1 MSRGLSRSQIGVTEA
16 MVESFGETVFR
27 LSHNLQR
34 RRGDPVRLKDFDAIE
49 RQRADLGLSDAEI
62 SERIGLSHD
71 QVTFIRNLV
80 ERRRIRRNHYQRL
93 LELGGGRRFRAE
105 RFTPHEERPRYSEA
119 AMNLRDAM
127 RFDGGRAALYLER
140 GWWSPS
146 DTLSR
151 WLVRA
156 ASEAPHAPAIVGH
169 GQCQSYGELARRV
182 AALAGGLKALGL
194 GAGDVVGVQLPNRAE
209 YLASYLAICAIGGVM
224 TTLYV
229 PCRAAEMETL
239 LGHSGA
245 RAFIGL
251 DALGDFRP
259 AQTALDLRHRIP
271 NLEHVVVIGEAP
283 DGARSFADLTRA
295 APHDLSDGP
304 VAADPFLLLYTS
316 GTSARPKGVP
326 LAYQGI
332 LGNARL
338 GAPEHGITNT
348 DRILSAAPFG
358 HLYGLYSFHLAL
370 ATGAATVLL
379 PAFTPPGLART
390 LAAQAVTVLFAAP
403 AHVAACLGAGL
414 LDADALSRL
423 RLAVLSGS
431 AVAPSVARR
440 LQQRMAGGHVTQLWG
455 MTETQAGLYT
465 RPGDPVE
472 TAAGSAGRPGPGT
485 EVRVVGAGDAALP
498 AGEEGELHVRGAL
511 LFAGYFND
519 PEADRDA
526 FSADGWF
533 RTGDLAVADAQGN
546 VAITGRCKDV
556 INRGGVKYNP
566 RDIEDL
572 LAAHPQVDMAAI
584 VPVPDP
590 VLGERACCCIT
601 VAGDEAP
608 TLEGICAYLEKGGVG
623 KPRWPER
630 LEVLDAMPLTATR
643 KNHQGQ
649 ADRAPVTGTSRRT
662 TGAET
667 RICATRRHAAR
678 HRSDPR
684 HGLNCHFRNCRNL
697 QGTRVIAAKVT
708 GRGQV
713 TIPKRVGNMMA
724 GETGDRLAFDFD
736 ECGGPGCVSR

>member
-16 MVESFGETVFR
+16 MVESFGETIFG

-34 RRGDPVRLKDFDAIE
+34 RRGDPIRLKDFDAVE

-62 SERIGLSHD
+62 SERIGLSRD

-105 RFTPHEERPRYSEA
+105 RFTPHEEREEYSEA
-119 AMNLRDAM
+119 AMNLREAM
-127 RFDGGRAALYLER
+127 RFDGERAALYLER

-151 WLVRA
+151 WLVRT
-156 ASEAPHAPAIVGH
+156 ASETPDAPAIAGD
-169 GQCQSYGELARRV
+169 GQSLTYGELAART

-194 GAGDVVGVQLPNRAE
+194 GPGDVVAVQLPNRAE

-229 PCRAAEMETL
+229 PYRAAEMETL

-251 DALGDFRP
+251 EEAGDFRP
-259 AQTALDLRHRIP
+259 AQTALALRDRIP
-271 NLEHVVVIGEAP
+271 PLEHVIVLGDAS
-283 DGARSFADLTRA
+283 DGACSFADLTLA

-316 GTSARPKGVP
+316 GTSAGPKGVP

-338 GAPEHGITNT
+338 GAPEHGITNA

-358 HLYGLYSFHLAL
+358 HLYALYSFHLAL
-370 ATGAATVLL
+370 ATGATTVLL
-379 PAFTPPGLART
+379 PAFTPPDLART
-390 LAAQAVTVLFAAP
+390 LEAEAVTVLFAAP
-403 AHVAACLGAGL
+403 AHAAACLGAGL
-414 LDADALSRL
+414 LDAGALARV

-431 AVAPSVARR
+431 AVAPSVAKG
-440 LQQRMAGGHVTQLWG
+440 LQERMANGHLTQLWG

-465 RPGDPVE
+465 RPGDSIE
-472 TAAGSAGRPGPGT
+472 TVSGSAGRPSPGT
-485 EVRVVGAGDAALP
+485 EVRVVGPDDAALP
-498 AGEEGELHVRGAL
+498 AGEEGELQIRGSL
-511 LFAGYFND
+511 LFPGYFDN
-519 PEADRDA
+519 PGANRDA
-526 FSADGWF
+526 FSSDGWF
-533 RTGDLAVADAQGN
+533 RTGDLAVVDPQGN

-572 LAAHPQVDMAAI
+572 LTAHPQVDMAAI

-601 VAGDEAP
+601 VAGGEAP
-608 TLEGICAYLEKGGVG
+608 TLEAICAYLEENGVA
-623 KPRWPER
+623 KVRWPER
-630 LEVLDAMPLTATR
+630 LEIVEVMPLTATR
-643 KNHQGQ
+643 KI
-649 ADRAPVTGTSRRT
+649 V
-662 TGAET
+662 
-667 RICATRRHAAR
+667 
-678 HRSDPR
+678 
-684 HGLNCHFRNCRNL
+684 
-697 QGTRVIAAKVT
+697 K
-708 GRGQV
+708 GRL
-713 TIPKRVGNMMA
+713 M
-724 GETGDRLAFDFD
+724 ERL
-736 ECGGPGCVSR
+736 

>member
-16 MVESFGETVFR
+16 MVESFGETVFG

-34 RRGDPVRLKDFDAIE
+34 RRGDPIRLKDFDAVE

-62 SERIGLSHD
+62 AERIGLSHD

-80 ERRRIRRNHYQRL
+80 ERRKIRRNHYQRL

-105 RFTPHEERPRYSEA
+105 RFTPHEERQAYSEA

-127 RFDGGRAALYLER
+127 RFDADRAALYLDR
-140 GWWSPS
+140 GWWSPA

-156 ASEAPHAPAIVGH
+156 ASETPDAPAIVGD
-169 GQCQSYGELARRV
+169 GQSLSWGELAGRV
-182 AALAGGLKALGL
+182 ATLAGGLKALGL
-194 GAGDVVGVQLPNRAE
+194 GSGDVVAVQLPNRAE

-229 PCRAAEMETL
+229 PYRAAEMESL
-239 LGHSGA
+239 LAHSRA

-251 DALGDFRP
+251 DAMGDFEP
-259 AQTALDLRHRIP
+259 ARTVLDLRNRIHS
-271 NLEHVVVIGEAP
+271 LEHVIVLGDAP
-283 DGARSFADLTRA
+283 DGACSFAALSGA
-295 APHDLSDGP
+295 SPHDLSDGP

-326 LAYQGI
+326 LAYQGT

-338 GAPEHGITNT
+338 GAPEHGITAA

-358 HLYGLYSFHLAL
+358 HLYALYSFHLAL
-370 ATGAATVLL
+370 AVGATTILM
-379 PAFTPPGLART
+379 PAFTPPELART
-390 LAAQAVTVLFAAP
+390 LPADAVTALFAAP

-414 LDADALSRL
+414 LSADALSRL

-431 AVAPSVARR
+431 AVAPSIARG
-440 LQQRMAGGHVTQLWG
+440 LQERMANGHVTQLWG

-465 RPGDPVE
+465 RPGDPIE
-472 TAAGSAGRPGPGT
+472 TVSGSAGRPSPGT
-485 EVRVVGAGDAALP
+485 EVRVVGPNDAALP
-498 AGEEGELHVRGAL
+498 PGEEGELHIRGSL
-511 LFAGYFND
+511 LFPGYFD
-519 PEADRDA
+519 HPEANRDA

-533 RTGDLAVADAQGN
+533 RTGDLAVIGADGN

-572 LAAHPQVDMAAI
+572 LTAHPQVDMAAI
-584 VPVPDP
+584 IPVPDP

-601 VAGDEAP
+601 VAGDAAP
-608 TLEGICAYLEKGGVG
+608 TLEAICAYLDENGVA
-623 KPRWPER
+623 KVRWPER
-630 LEVLDAMPLTATR
+630 LEIVDTMPLTATR
-643 KNHQGQ
+643 K
-649 ADRAPVTGTSRRT
+649 
-662 TGAET
+662 
-667 RICATRRHAAR
+667 I
-678 HRSDPR
+678 
-684 HGLNCHFRNCRNL
+684 
-697 QGTRVIAAKVT
+697 IK
-708 GRGQV
+708 GRL
-713 TIPKRVGNMMA
+713 IER
-724 GETGDRLAFDFD
+724 
-736 ECGGPGCVSR
+736 

>member
-1 MSRGLSRSQIGVTEA
+1 MSRGLSKAQIGVTEA
-16 MVESFGETVFR
+16 MVESFGETIFR
-27 LSHNLQR
+27 LSHNHQR
-34 RRGDPVRLKDFDAIE
+34 RRGDPIRLKDFAAIE

-80 ERRRIRRNHYQRL
+80 ERRKIRRNHYQRL

-105 RFTPHEERPRYSEA
+105 RFTPHEERQGYSET

-127 RFDGGRAALYLER
+127 RFDGDRAALYLER

-146 DTLSR
+146 DTLSQ

-156 ASEAPHAPAIVGH
+156 ASRTPDGPAIVGD
-169 GQCQSYGELARRV
+169 GQSMTYGVLAERV

-194 GAGDVVGVQLPNRAE
+194 GAGDVVAVQLPNRAE
-209 YLASYLAICAIGGVM
+209 YLVSYLAICAIGGVM

-229 PCRAAEMETL
+229 PYRAAEMESL
-239 LGHSGA
+239 LGHSRA

-251 DALGDFRP
+251 DEMVDFRP
-259 AQTALDLRHRIP
+259 AQTVLDLRSRIDS
-271 NLEHVVVIGEAP
+271 LEHVIVLGDVP
-283 DGARSFADLTRA
+283 DGACSFADLANA
-295 APHDLSDGP
+295 APHDLADGP

-332 LGNARL
+332 LGNARF

-358 HLYGLYSFHLAL
+358 HLYALYSFHLAL
-370 ATGAATVLL
+370 AAGASTVLL
-379 PAFTPPGLART
+379 PAFTPPDLART
-390 LAAQAVTVLFAAP
+390 LEAETVTVLFAAP

-414 LDADALSRL
+414 LNTDTLSAL
-423 RLAVLSGS
+423 RLSVLSGS
-431 AVAPSVARR
+431 AVAPSVAKE
-440 LQQRMAGGHVTQLWG
+440 LQERMANGHVTQLWG

-465 RPGDPVE
+465 RPGDSIATVA
-472 TAAGSAGRPGPGT
+472 TSAGRPSPGT
-485 EVRVVGAGDAALP
+485 EVRVVGPDDAALP
-498 AGEEGELHVRGAL
+498 AGEEGELHIRGSL
-511 LFAGYFND
+511 LFPGYFEN
-519 PEADRDA
+519 PEANRDA

-533 RTGDLAVADAQGN
+533 RTGDLAVVAADGN

-556 INRGGVKYNP
+556 INRGGIKYNP

-601 VAGDEAP
+601 VAGDTAP
-608 TLEGICAYLEKGGVG
+608 TLEAVCAYLGENGVA
-623 KPRWPER
+623 KVRWPER
-630 LEVLDAMPLTATR
+630 LEVLDSMPLTATR
-643 KNHQGQ
+643 KIIKGKLL
-649 ADRAPVTGTSRRT
+649 RR
-662 TGAET
+662 
-667 RICATRRHAAR
+667 R
-678 HRSDPR
+678 
-684 HGLNCHFRNCRNL
+684 
-697 QGTRVIAAKVT
+697 
-708 GRGQV
+708 
-713 TIPKRVGNMMA
+713 
-724 GETGDRLAFDFD
+724 
-736 ECGGPGCVSR
+736 